1 MKKLGFGLMR
11 LPLIDPNDLSKVDLE
26 QVKKMADEF
35 IKEGFTYFDTAYPY
49 HKNGFSEL
57 AFRECV
63 AKRYPRDA
71 YTIADKLSLFMIDR
85 KEDIPAFF
93 ESQLERCGVDYFD
106 YYLLHAMRQELVEK
120 AERMDAFSFVFEK
133 KREGKIKQVGFSF
146 HDSPEVL
153 EKMLQAYP
161 DIDFVQLQI
170 NYLDWEDPSVQSRRC
185 YDLCVKYHKKV
196 IVMEPV
202 KGGLLSVV
210 PEEAKNLLKEKEPE
224 RSTASWAIRFAAS
237 LDSVMVVLSG
247 MSNLEQLEDNLSY
260 MKEFAPLSKEEFE
273 LVFQV
278 AKFIKEKETIP
289 CTSCSYCVDGCPMNI
304 PIPKYF
310 ALINLLSKFGE
321 SQREEAER
329 RYQNALQ
336 RGYGKASDCIGCGQC
351 ESHCPQHIEIREMLK
366 LVAKEFE

>member
-120 AERMDAFSFVFEK
+120 AEQMDAFSFVFEK

-153 EKMLQAYP
+153 EKML
-161 DIDFVQLQI
+161 
-170 NYLDWEDPSVQSRRC
+170 
-185 YDLCVKYHKKV
+185 
-196 IVMEPV
+196 
-202 KGGLLSVV
+202 
-210 PEEAKNLLKEKEPE
+210 
-224 RSTASWAIRFAAS
+224 
-237 LDSVMVVLSG
+237 
-247 MSNLEQLEDNLSY
+247 
-260 MKEFAPLSKEEFE
+260 
-273 LVFQV
+273 
-278 AKFIKEKETIP
+278 
-289 CTSCSYCVDGCPMNI
+289 
-304 PIPKYF
+304 
-310 ALINLLSKFGE
+310 
-321 SQREEAER
+321 
-329 RYQNALQ
+329 
-336 RGYGKASDCIGCGQC
+336 
-351 ESHCPQHIEIREMLK
+351 
-366 LVAKEFE
+366 